1 MIDYLIREFNEDDI
15 DDIISLYL
23 DTVTNVNIKDYSF
36 QEIQAWI
43 NQENISKEDF
53 LSKFKSSKCF
63 IAFNDSH
70 LLGFINIFDDGYL
83 DCLYV
88 NKDYINK
95 GIGTRL
101 VFHAINYLKEH
112 SITKLIYS
120 FGSITSKNFFLKLG
134 FVLKRENIVIKNKIS
149 LKNYLFEKEI

>member
-43 NQENISKEDF
+43 NQGNISKEDF

-70 LLGFINIFDDGYL
+70 LLGFINIFDEGYL

-101 VFHAINYLKEH
+101 VIHAINYLKEH
-112 SITKLIYS
+112 SIMKLIYS

-134 FVLKRENIVIKNKIS
+134 FVLKRENFVVKNGIT

>member
-23 DTVTNVNIKDYSF
+23 DTITNVNIKDYSS

-43 NQENISKEDF
+43 NQGKISKEDF
-53 LSKFKSSKCF
+53 LSEFKSSKCF

-112 SITKLIYS
+112 SKTKLIYS

-134 FVLKRENIVIKNKIS
+134 FILKRENIVIKNGIS